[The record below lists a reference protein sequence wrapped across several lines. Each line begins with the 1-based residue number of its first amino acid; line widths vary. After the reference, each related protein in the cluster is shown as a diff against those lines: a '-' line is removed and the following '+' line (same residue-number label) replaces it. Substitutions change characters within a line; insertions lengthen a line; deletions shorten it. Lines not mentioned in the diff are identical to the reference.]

1 MMIMNGIERNS
12 ISIDNILKNAIRDN
26 KPISIKVVCE
36 SGDVSVNIEVEQMK
50 KMKAGLDYK
59 PFKEISTGFIDG
71 VPGFVLDF
79 AKSLYAPTRQV
90 LLMLHR
96 LKDDGTKDWYRV
108 VSMAEAWVDEFQYK
122 EDHISLTELVE
133 YNSVYLFFSR
143 LRYLKEGETNP
154 YGLYDYKKKG

>member
-12 ISIDNILKNAIRDN
+12 TSIDNILKNAIRDN

-36 SGDVSVNIEVEQMK
+36 SGDVFVSIVVEETI

-59 PFKEISTGFIDG
+59 PFKEIPTGFIDG
-71 VPGFVLDF
+71 VPDFVLDF

-96 LKDDGTKDWYRV
+96 LKDDGTKDWSSV
-108 VSMAEAWVDEFQYK
+108 VSMAEAWVEEFQYK
-122 EDHISLTELVE
+122 EDFISLTDLVG
-133 YNSVYLFFSR
+133 YNSIYLFFSR
-143 LRYLKEGETNP
+143 LRYLKEGEINP